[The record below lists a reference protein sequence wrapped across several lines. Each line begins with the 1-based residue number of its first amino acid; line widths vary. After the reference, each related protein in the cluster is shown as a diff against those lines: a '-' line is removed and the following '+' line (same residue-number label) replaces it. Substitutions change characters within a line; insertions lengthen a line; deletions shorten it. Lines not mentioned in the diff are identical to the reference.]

1 MAYASTVVRDKGR
14 PASFALAIALA
25 FGAPACHAARAPYY
39 APAEIDDIAADCQR
53 RIDSGRFAKSLR
65 GASWLGTTATS
76 PTDRGAA
83 RVLVYGAEW
92 CRACDAATEYLER
105 RHISFVHRDVERDH
119 DAERNAKSLLREAGL
134 PDDAARLPIVAVR
147 DTVMTGFR
155 PCVIE
160 GVLAQ

>member
-1 MAYASTVVRDKGR
+1 MAYASNVVGTLTGR
-14 PASFALAIALA
+14 TMVIALA
-25 FGAPACHAARAPYY
+25 SMCAASACHATRAPYY
-39 APAEIDDIAADCQR
+39 APQEIDDIAADCQR

-65 GASWLGTTATS
+65 GATWWGTTSES
-76 PTDRGAA
+76 PTDRGEA

-105 RHISFVHRDVERDH
+105 RRISFVHRDVERDH
-119 DAERNAKSLLREAGL
+119 DAERNAKSLLRAAGL
-134 PDDAARLPIVAVR
+134 PDDATRLPIVAVR